1 MEKKNKNFY
10 TKLALAKSK
19 IGAIAKSSTNPFYKS
34 KYFDINGILE
44 VVEKPLLDEGLVIT
58 QPIIDGTVTTNIV
71 DIDSGEMITSTMK
84 LSDQTDPQKLGS
96 EITYYRRYTLQSLLA
111 LQAEDDDGNKA
122 SRPAPKKAETKLAIP
137 TKEQIGACLLYTS
150 PSPRD

>member
-1 MEKKNKNFY
+1 
-10 TKLALAKSK
+10 
-19 IGAIAKSSTNPFYKS
+19 
-34 KYFDINGILE
+34 
-44 VVEKPLLDEGLVIT
+44 
-58 QPIIDGTVTTNIV
+58 
-71 DIDSGEMITSTMK
+71 MK

-137 TKEQIGACLLYTS
+137 TKEQIGAMRKALGQYTIEDFKKKYALT
-150 PSPRD
+150 PETIKQIENGTV